1 MKRYPP
7 SVVAS
12 EADLDRLSSV
22 FPDSGG
28 ASMVESKLLD
38 SNFEGWRKGK
48 GNGYKLRFGRS

>member
-12 EADLDRLSSV
+12 EADLDRLSSL

-28 ASMVESKLLD
+28 ASMVESKLLH
-38 SNFEGWRKGK
+38 FLLKGEREVKWEGVIMEKKR
-48 GNGYKLRFGRS
+48 

>member
-38 SNFEGWRKGK
+38 PNFEG
-48 GNGYKLRFGRS
+48 